1 MKIQIKRFI
10 IENRRKFSHLIK
22 CIKVLNLVGGI
33 RFYVDMHNYR
43 LNKGKSTLRRVSYH
57 GHRIFYRSMT
67 TDVIVVR
74 DILTGNYHNGE
85 YYRLYE
91 GIERPNATK
100 GILDLGANIG
110 TFAIKYAIF
119 YPNIKIIAV
128 EPEEENYKILQM
140 NVKSFPNII
149 PVCAGVWSHDTYLKV
164 IARDTGAYGFKVEET
179 NSTDGVE
186 GISIDSLC
194 KKYQVQPD
202 VVKMDIE
209 GSENAIFQ
217 HIEGCT
223 WLDNVQT
230 FMVETHDRI
239 IPGTD
244 MLVKKKMK
252 ERNFD
257 MIQSGETL
265 IYTKQPKHV

>member
-1 MKIQIKRFI
+1 MKIQIKKI
-10 IENRRKFSHLIK
+10 LIENERKFSHLIK
-22 CIKVLNLVGGI
+22 CIKELNLVGGI

-43 LNKGKSTLRRVSYH
+43 LNKGKSTLRSVSYH
-57 GHRIFYRSMT
+57 GHRIFYRSKT

-74 DILTGNYHNGE
+74 DILTGSYHNGE

-91 GIERPNATK
+91 GIETLNATK

-110 TFAIKYAIF
+110 TFAIKYALL

-128 EPEEENYKILQM
+128 EPEEENFKILQM

-149 PVCAGVWSHDTYLKV
+149 PVCAGVWSHNTYLKV

-194 KKYQVQPD
+194 KKYHVQPD

-223 WLDNVQT
+223 WLDDVQT

-252 ERNFD
+252 EHNFD
-257 MIQSGETL
+257 MTQRGETL
-265 IYTKQPKHV
+265 IYTKQPKRV